1 MKVTFKPR
9 NPLQPN
15 VKRYLDRFGHLPSTE
30 AMKFLTSENLD
41 SIAKK
46 ALEENQPVPEWR
58 DRETTKTGTRL
69 DDLYGL

>member
-1 MKVTFKPR
+1 
-9 NPLQPN
+9 
-15 VKRYLDRFGHLPSTE
+15 
-30 AMKFLTSENLD
+30 MKFLTSENLD